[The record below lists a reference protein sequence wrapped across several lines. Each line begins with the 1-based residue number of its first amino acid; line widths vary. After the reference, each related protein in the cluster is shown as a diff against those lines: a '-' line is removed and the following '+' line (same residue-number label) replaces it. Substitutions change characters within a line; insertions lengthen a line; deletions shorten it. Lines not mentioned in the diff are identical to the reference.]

1 MSPTSLKSTSRSHA
15 SMNLIC
21 DKPAA
26 AAKAEP
32 TCTNSIQ
39 KAESTHTLSAVS
51 KAGFKFLTAI
61 PVVDAA

>member
-1 MSPTSLKSTSRSHA
+1 
-15 SMNLIC
+15 MNLVC

-32 TCTNSIQ
+32 ACTNSIQ